1 MRSPVGAPLDDAE
14 CVEAAL
20 CEGPNVVLC
29 CGCEEPVVPPC
40 CAATAVVVPGRDVVV
55 AALGR
60 EVVVVEPL
68 VSEDGRS
75 VLSNETAVPEAQFT
89 GPPST
94 AVHVL
99 PVTLMSRVG

>member
-1 MRSPVGAPLDDAE
+1 LPR
-14 CVEAAL
+14 
-20 CEGPNVVLC
+20 
-29 CGCEEPVVPPC
+29 C
-40 CAATAVVVPGRDVVV
+40 CAATAVVVVAPCCAVVV
-55 AALGR
+55 AARPGR